1 MKEKFSWLNRH
12 KMIALYLLV
21 LVVWVVYALGC
32 AGWDAL
38 GWFILV
44 HFGTLP
50 LAAAVALGTL
60 AGLLLRR
67 KRKKTEGKT

>member
-38 GWFILV
+38 GFATGRLQPV
-44 HFGTLP
+44 TLP
-50 LAAAVALGTL
+50 WPT
-60 AGLLLRR
+60 
-67 KRKKTEGKT
+67 

>member
-38 GWFILV
+38 GFATGRLQPV
-44 HFGTLP
+44 TLP
-50 LAAAVALGTL
+50 LAD
-60 AGLLLRR
+60 
-67 KRKKTEGKT
+67 